1 MTSVADD
8 RITFKM
14 AADSKLV
21 LKPQNVMKAA
31 QLSGYPASSPT
42 HGSATLANLDK
53 LIQNLEFE
61 NKQQV
66 KLIEKEN
73 EEREEFERQTKEKK
87 EEITSMQKSIS
98 QMDEDTKRLHR
109 QFKYNRDNVG
119 SLKRTCQLLYE
130 HEEALK
136 HKLEDVTNAGEK
148 QRTDCAKMLEHFQNV
163 WAKHQEVYEN
173 MPKVKTLRERQAALH
188 NLQDTIKQAIQRIE
202 VLNRTI
208 RSLENPA
215 EEASSILWVCTGQ
228 TTLLYILP
236 DALQPSFSRPATASV
251 AWQLQVHD
259 GGLAVAR
266 QLVYRAELKVDTAK
280 NVTRINEWR
289 TNIRKLEQEIEGEQ
303 AERDRIIKERE
314 AEQQRCREEEE
325 ARKEREREQ
334 AALFA
339 REREAQQHTSV
350 HQEATSQYFP
360 PIFSQSNL
368 VAAPSLHPGAP
379 PSSVPATEDGTPP
392 FTGGLGAKGPQAFPL
407 LQPVQ
412 RKSPPKITIPTLMC
426 PQPRPTPQP
435 RQVPSFNFQHK
446 QLPVVQQKPP
456 LLQVYRPNIPAQQPL
471 LRQVQEL
478 QLRQRIDFQPTGHSP
493 TKLPDYQALEGSPA
507 RMGDHQEL
515 QNPEDSTAVA
525 TDPMTPGPVS
535 LPGVAPDN
543 NSAPVTPGNSAPV
556 TPANSNPST
565 PGEGTGST
573 STSPFN
579 FEKHR
584 QHLLQLTSTSPGF
597 SMPSR
602 PMYQAEGGER
612 DEESQAT
619 PNAGRNFKVEEES
632 PFMQSFFTGFGGEP
646 VGAVGSTNVPIMSSS
661 EQQLPN
667 TSVTSTGSPN
677 ANNAS
682 EQPPTSK
689 GSPFFKGVPSPPSAT
704 SFFSSQNISTSVSD
718 SFSLG
723 SVPPMSSG
731 AASLFG
737 GGDSTTTT
745 SANDGGSFFGGFGG
759 SSEKS
764 SSACNL
770 FGSGSLFGG
779 GGDNSSGSN
788 SPQGFSFNFGG
799 GSSPNNEAGT
809 SGFSLFG

>member
-1 MTSVADD
+1 
-8 RITFKM
+8 
-14 AADSKLV
+14 
-21 LKPQNVMKAA
+21 MKAA
-31 QLSGYPASSPT
+31 QLSGYPTSSPT

-87 EEITSMQKSIS
+87 EEIASMQKSIS

-136 HKLEDVTNAGEK
+136 HKLEDVTNAGGK

-173 MPKVKTLRERQAALH
+173 MPKVKTLRERQAALR

-215 EEASSILWVCTGQ
+215 EEDKQMPVFLN
-228 TTLLYILP
+228 
-236 DALQPSFSRPATASV
+236 LQACIIK
-251 AWQLQVHD
+251 L
-259 GGLAVAR
+259 
-266 QLVYRAELKVDTAK
+266 AELKVDTAK

-289 TNIRKLEQEIEGEQ
+289 TNIRKLEQEVEEEQ
-303 AERDRIIKERE
+303 AERDRIIKERQ
-314 AEQQRCREEEE
+314 AEQQRCREEV

-339 REREAQQHTSV
+339 RERETQQCTSV

-379 PSSVPATEDGTPP
+379 PSSVPAPEDGTPP

-478 QLRQRIDFQPTGHSP
+478 QLRQRIDFQPTSHSP

-515 QNPEDSTAVA
+515 QDPEDSTAVV

-584 QHLLQLTSTSPGF
+584 QHLLQLTSVSPGF

-602 PMYQAEGGER
+602 PMYQTEGGDR
-612 DEESQAT
+612 DEEAT

-646 VGAVGSTNVPIMSSS
+646 VGAVGSTNVPIMSST

-667 TSVTSTGSPN
+667 TSVTSTGSPS

-689 GSPFFKGVPSPPSAT
+689 GSPFFKGIPSPPSAT
-704 SFFSSQNISTSVSD
+704 SFFSSQSISTSVSE

-737 GGDSTTTT
+737 GGDSTSTTT
-745 SANDGGSFFGGFGG
+745 SANEGGSFFGGFGG

-764 SSACNL
+764 GSACNL